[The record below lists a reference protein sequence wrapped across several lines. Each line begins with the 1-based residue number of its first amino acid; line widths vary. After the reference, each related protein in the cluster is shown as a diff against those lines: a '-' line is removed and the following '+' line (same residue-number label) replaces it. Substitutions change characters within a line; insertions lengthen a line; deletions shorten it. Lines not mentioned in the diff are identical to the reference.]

1 MATVETH
8 VPVRCSHLVALE
20 AKLPVFKYFDFHR
33 NVLLHWKKKSYFA
46 VRTQLSVFDLSRRIF
61 VQCFD
66 KDSAEMKLLV
76 YF

>member
-8 VPVRCSHLVALE
+8 VPVRCSHLVALG

-33 NVLLHWKKKSYFA
+33 NVLLHKKKSYFA
-46 VRTQLSVFDLSRRIF
+46 VRTRLSVFDVSRIIF